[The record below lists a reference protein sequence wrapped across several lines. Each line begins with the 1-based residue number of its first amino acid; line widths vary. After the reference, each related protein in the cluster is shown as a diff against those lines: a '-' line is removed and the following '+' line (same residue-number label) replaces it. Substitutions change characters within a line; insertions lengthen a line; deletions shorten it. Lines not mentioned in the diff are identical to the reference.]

1 MSWADI
7 LIDEYKE
14 GRTELEEMHK
24 LLGDTEYDLEDKSQI
39 NGMVDSMT
47 YSIDW
52 METGR
57 QPDSYRGVDKRDIYR
72 ISQYEDMDIIPDIT
86 EELRREREPFYM
98 DRGQRQALIK
108 LFERFSDRER
118 QCFLMYE
125 AEKLSMQKIADR
137 LGISKGTVQM
147 YIKRAKDKVKIIIS

>member
-1 MSWADI
+1 MSWAEA
-7 LIDEYKE
+7 LIEEYKE
-14 GRTELEEMHK
+14 GRAGLREMHE
-24 LLGDTEYDLEDKSQI
+24 LLGDTEYDQEDKSQI
-39 NGMVDSMT
+39 NSMVDSMT

-86 EELRREREPFYM
+86 EELKKEREPLYM
-98 DRGQRQALIK
+98 DREQRHALIK

-125 AEKLSMQKIADR
+125 AEGLSMQKIADK
-137 LGISKGTVQM
+137 LEISKWTVRT
-147 YIKRAKDKVKIIIS
+147 YIDRAKEKVKEITG

>member
-1 MSWADI
+1 
-7 LIDEYKE
+7 
-14 GRTELEEMHK
+14 
-24 LLGDTEYDLEDKSQI
+24 
-39 NGMVDSMT
+39 SMT

-72 ISQYEDMDIIPDIT
+72 ISQYEYMDIIPDIT
-86 EELRREREPFYM
+86 EELRKEREPFYM
-98 DRGQRQALIK
+98 DREQRQALIK

-125 AEKLSMQKIADR
+125 AEGLSMQKIAER
-137 LGISKGTVQM
+137 WGISKGTVQM
-147 YIKRAKDKVKIIIS
+147 YIKRAKAKVNERVS

>member
-1 MSWADI
+1 MSWAEA
-7 LIDEYKE
+7 LIEEYKE
-14 GRTELEEMHK
+14 GRAGLREMHE
-24 LLGDTEYDLEDKSQI
+24 LLGDSEYDQEDKSQI
-39 NGMVDSMT
+39 NSMVDSMT

-57 QPDSYRGVDKRDIYR
+57 QPDSYRGVDRTNVYR
-72 ISQYEDMDIIPDIT
+72 ISKYEDMDIIPDIT
-86 EELRREREPFYM
+86 EELRKEREPLYM
-98 DRGQRQALIK
+98 DREQRQALIK

-125 AEKLSMQKIADR
+125 AEGLSMQKIADR

-147 YIKRAKDKVKIIIS
+147 YIKRAKSKVNDIVS